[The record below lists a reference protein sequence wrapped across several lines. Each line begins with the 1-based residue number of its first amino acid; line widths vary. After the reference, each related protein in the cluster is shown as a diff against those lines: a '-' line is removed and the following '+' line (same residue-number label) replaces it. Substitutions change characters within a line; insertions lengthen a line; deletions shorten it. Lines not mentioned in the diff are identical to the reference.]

1 MHLCLFHKDP
11 TIRGAGFCASSP
23 KFNFKLALGFR
34 PKYSMFFNNSQKSS
48 IKRGAWLSGNVAN
61 EIQNF
66 PCSLLQE
73 NIEVG
78 LASRN
83 VNLAL
88 SSS

>member
-1 MHLCLFHKDP
+1 MLF
-11 TIRGAGFCASSP
+11 
-23 KFNFKLALGFR
+23 
-34 PKYSMFFNNSQKSS
+34 YNSQKGLT
-48 IKRGAWLSGNVAN
+48 KRGVWLSGKVTN
-61 EIQNF
+61 EIQDF

-73 NIEVG
+73 NIEFG

>member
-1 MHLCLFHKDP
+1 
-11 TIRGAGFCASSP
+11 
-23 KFNFKLALGFR
+23 
-34 PKYSMFFNNSQKSS
+34 MFFNNSQKIL

-73 NIEVG
+73 NIEFG